1 MIAAMTDA
9 SAAALFDLTGRVA
22 VVTGGSRGLGREM
35 VLAFAEQGADVVIA
49 SRKLDACEAVVAEIE
64 DQGGEAIFV
73 ETDVSDEDQV
83 EALVETAVDTYGGL
97 DYAFNNAGI
106 DGASEPTSEQP
117 MDNWADVIDINLK
130 GVFLSMRAEIPAMLE
145 SGGGAIVNT
154 ASIAGVVGFPG
165 LSPYVASKHGVNG
178 LTKAAAVEF
187 ADDGVRVNSIC
198 PGVIKT
204 PMVEESEAAATE
216 QSIAATP
223 MGRLGEPEEIGD
235 AAVWLCSDDAS
246 FVTGETM
253 VIDGGYVTQ

>member
-1 MIAAMTDA
+1 
-9 SAAALFDLTGRVA
+9 
-22 VVTGGSRGLGREM
+22 
-35 VLAFAEQGADVVIA
+35 
-49 SRKLDACEAVVAEIE
+49 
-64 DQGGEAIFV
+64 
-73 ETDVSDEDQV
+73 
-83 EALVETAVDTYGGL
+83 
-97 DYAFNNAGI
+97 
-106 DGASEPTSEQP
+106 

-204 PMVEESEAAATE
+204 PMVENTDAEAADQAV
-216 QSIAATP
+216 AATP

-235 AAVWLCSDDAS
+235 PAVWLCSDDAS